1 MTAPLAPAA
10 PSARSAERG
19 GAELRLT
26 AVEFDACWELLG
38 LGERPAALSLPS
50 PGRTHTERR
59 RVLDA
64 VLDGLRRRGLAS
76 DRPHPVIADLMGLL
90 ARPRHE
96 IDLRL
101 SGGRSALGAIAGN
114 LGVVVARQGEQVWTV
129 GLRAAEVVPRLVSF
143 AGSMQPA
150 VLRPV
155 NIPADALD
163 EALRVAAPRRSMWA
177 VADELTVRGVPR
189 ADAAS
194 LARAFTE
201 VHDLGQLSVTG
212 IVEGRRRP
220 APWCCGFHRTGTGWV
235 ATVRSAAPSGTTV
248 SVFPVDA
255 GRLAMR
261 LDDVLRRSL

>member
-1 MTAPLAPAA
+1 MSTPTVPRPSPNPA
-10 PSARSAERG
+10 G
-19 GAELRLT
+19 LRLS

-38 LGERPAALSLPS
+38 LGERPASLSLPS

-59 RVLDA
+59 LVLNH
-64 VLDGLRRRGLAS
+64 VLEGLRRRGLAS
-76 DRPHPVIADLMGLL
+76 DRPHPVIATLLTTL
-90 ARPRHE
+90 ARPRYE
-96 IDLRL
+96 IDLGL
-101 SGGRSALGAIAGN
+101 SGGRSAFGAIAGN
-114 LGVVVARQGEQVWTV
+114 RGVVVARQGEQVWMA
-129 GLRAAEVVPRLVSF
+129 GLRAAEVVPRLVGF
-143 AGSMQPA
+143 AGPMHPA
-150 VLRPV
+150 ALRPV

-163 EALRVAAPRRSMWA
+163 EALGVAAPRRSVWA
-177 VADELTVRGVPR
+177 VADELAQRGVPR

-212 IVEGRRRP
+212 VVEGRRRP

-235 ATVRSAAPSGTTV
+235 ATVRGAAPSGTVV

-261 LDDVLRRSL
+261 LDDVLRRSP